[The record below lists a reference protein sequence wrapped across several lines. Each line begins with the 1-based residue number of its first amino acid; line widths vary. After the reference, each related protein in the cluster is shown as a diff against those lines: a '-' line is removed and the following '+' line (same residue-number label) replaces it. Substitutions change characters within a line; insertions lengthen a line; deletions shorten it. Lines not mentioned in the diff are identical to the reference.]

1 MTRETE
7 HDPDLI
13 AEVRRRAALP
23 ADRWEPVA
31 SVEDLTREARDA
43 LRAQGDGLSSGR
55 AGS

>member
-13 AEVRRRAALP
+13 AEIRRRAALP

-31 SVEDLTREARDA
+31 SVRDLTREARDA
-43 LRAQGDGLSSGR
+43 LRAHRDGSSTER